1 MLATYFFAFQIYCD
15 FSGYSDIAIG
25 CARVLGFDLM
35 TNFKQP
41 YFSRSISEFWSRW
54 HISLSTWFKDYLY
67 IPLGGNRVV
76 RWRWFLNLYVVFLV
90 SGLWHGANWTFVVWG
105 ALHGLYI
112 VVVTATADV
121 RARLC
126 ARLQAPAAWV
136 HLSQMVITFHAVT
149 IAWIYFRANTLADA
163 NYIVS
168 HLFSLS
174 PSSLRLG
181 PSAFTTGLTGLLL
194 AIFILL
200 ECLLRFG
207 APGRIASWRPG
218 RFAIACPAYCLM
230 LIAIFLLGV
239 STNQIIYFKL

>member
-1 MLATYFFAFQIYCD
+1 
-15 FSGYSDIAIG
+15 
-25 CARVLGFDLM
+25 M

-105 ALHGLYI
+105 AIHGLYI
-112 VVVTATADV
+112 VVGTATADV

-194 AIFILL
+194 VIFILL

-207 APGRIASWRPG
+207 DPRPIASWRPG

-230 LIAIFLLGV
+230 LIAIFLFGV
-239 STNQIIYFKL
+239 STNQFIYFQF